1 VGLLCETG
9 RWITGMSK
17 NVSIMI
23 SGGLDSYIMDRYA
36 TVNGFNSTLIYVNLG
51 HPYVESEKKAIKI
64 AGFDAIEIN
73 MEALYP
79 AIEKRLSNQII
90 PSRNML
96 FAVVGSMFNPR
107 VWLGA
112 LDGEQHGKE
121 HDKSRRFF
129 DDASSLLSYTNEFFQ
144 AETIIETPFSHL
156 TKAGTI
162 EWALSTGGIS
172 KEDLLRTS
180 SCYSG
185 HETPCGVCLTCYK
198 RWAAFLLNDIVET
211 GHEANP
217 WESDYAKEMAQ
228 EIPKA
233 HKAGDHSRF
242 TPSRID
248 EWFDVREKMKTL
260 GIS

>member
-1 VGLLCETG
+1 
-9 RWITGMSK
+9 MSK

-36 TVNGFNSTLIYVNLG
+36 IVNGFTSTLIYVNLG
-51 HPYVESEKKAIKI
+51 HPYVESEKRAIEI
-64 AGFDAIEIN
+64 AGFEAIEIN

-79 AIEKRLSNQII
+79 AIESRLSNQII

-96 FAVVGSMFNPR
+96 FAVIGSMFNSR

-129 DDASSLLSYTNEFFQ
+129 GDASDLLSYTNEFFQ
-144 AETIIETPFSHL
+144 DETVVETPFSHL

-162 EWALSTGGIS
+162 KWALTTGGIS

-185 HETPCGVCLTCYK
+185 HKVPCGVCLTCYK
-198 RWAAFLLNDIVET
+198 RWAAFLLNDIEET
-211 GHEANP
+211 GHESNP
-217 WESDYAKEMAQ
+217 WESDYANEMAH
-228 EIPKA
+228 EVPKA
-233 HKAGDHSRF
+233 LEAGDYSRF
-242 TPSRID
+242 ASSRID
-248 EWFDVREKMKTL
+248 EWFEVQAKMKEH
-260 GIS
+260 GIA